1 MADETLGG
9 LGTVAAIQAEAPVEE
24 VKAPSPAAKPGLD
37 DYLAKVQKQQEESFA
52 ALDARRKKLLE
63 LGSARKNQM
72 FDPQML
78 AVSSALLRPTKTGGF
93 GESLGYATEALG
105 AEQEKRLQREQA
117 EAKLQMELEQMTQDQ
132 KSKILE
138 DQLVMSMFGGNKGAP
153 VAGAGGVPAV
163 GAGEAPAGGVQ
174 STGMLENMTD
184 QQLMILSRTNPKVAT
199 TALSILDNRRKA
211 EELGLKKRET
221 ATKEASVKRFLP
233 GVGAVEMPIDFWN
246 KLESAKSFD
255 EISELYKSKNLPLN
269 LTDTEDGGK
278 RFMTSEEIEYEK
290 EKKKAR
296 LTEEPKK
303 YTLPELGRN
312 TYELLPSEYRDRN
325 AAKAQGDQA
334 LQTWWDKNHPEFNV
348 QIPGAKKAGKA
359 GKAGVE
365 DEEGVESSE
374 ARDVRI
380 AREKKVAEQR
390 AVSEV
395 KGRDEIISNAK
406 AADRLSIPAKAI
418 YDLAKDPIRGKALGL
433 LEDPTVADAFMGV
446 VAEGAQVGQYNVGIP
461 AIRSAVA
468 KLAGNNPEEAG
479 KIMSA
484 LQMLAK
490 NFSIIELNLTRMYL
504 QGEGAITEGERAIV
518 RNISGG
524 VGTRRDVAMS
534 QAEMFMQRADFD
546 KKVKSEMLKWEKANP
561 NKSFDEFG
569 ESTVYKNLWSQFN
582 QNMDKVFDKYY
593 GEKKGATAAKPSE
606 SAKPA
611 APVLGGELPPAAA
624 KQVVEGQNTTFS
636 NGQVWT
642 RRDGKLVRVK

>member
-9 LGTVAAIQAEAPVEE
+9 LGMVAAGAPEAAPAAAPV
-24 VKAPSPAAKPGLD
+24 AKPGLD
-37 DYLAKVQKQQEESFA
+37 DYLAKVQRQQEESFA

-78 AVSSALLRPTKTGGF
+78 ALSSALLRPTKTGGF
-93 GESLGYATEALG
+93 GESLSYATEALG

-117 EAKLQMELEQMTQDQ
+117 EAKMQMEIEQMAQDQ

-138 DQLVMSMFGGNKGAP
+138 DQLVMSMFGGNRGAP
-153 VAGAGGVPAV
+153 AGVA
-163 GAGEAPAGGVQ
+163 APAGGAPAGGEGTGIQ
-174 STGMLENMTD
+174 STGMMENMTD
-184 QQLMILSRTNPKVAT
+184 QQLMILSHKNPKVAT
-199 TALSILDNRRKA
+199 IALSIIDKRRKD
-211 EELGLKKRET
+211 EELGLKRRET
-221 ATKEASVKRFLP
+221 TTKEASVKRFLP
-233 GVGAVEMPIDFWN
+233 GVGAIEMPMDFWS

-255 EISELYKSKNLPLN
+255 EIAELYKSKNLPLN
-269 LTDTEDGGK
+269 LTETEDGGK

-290 EKKKAR
+290 EKKKAK

-303 YTLPELGRN
+303 YTLPELGRG

-325 AAKAQGDQA
+325 AAKAQGNQA
-334 LQTWWDKNHPEFNV
+334 LQSWYDQNHPEFNV

-359 GKAGVE
+359 GVE
-365 DEEGVESSE
+365 GEEGVESSE

-418 YDLAKDPIRGKALGL
+418 YDLAKDPIRSKALGL

-446 VAEGAQVGQYNVGIP
+446 ISEGAQVGQYNVGIP

-468 KLAGNNPEEAG
+468 KLSGNNPEEAA
-479 KIMSA
+479 KIMSS

-569 ESTVYKNLWSQFN
+569 ESDVYKNLWGQFN
-582 QNMDKVFDKYY
+582 QNMDKVFNKYY
-593 GEKKGATAAKPSE
+593 GDKKGAGAAEPAKPSGGN
-606 SAKPA
+606 KPA
-611 APVLGGELPPAAA
+611 ELGGELPPAAA